1 MITGICRPKIG
12 SHVSAAV
19 HIFGVSSLLA
29 ESVRMYMY
37 IFKTDRGNKCV
48 REKSDIKFLYWKE
61 TSYGNTKETHSDL
74 LRYLIYLIFC
84 QASV

>member
-1 MITGICRPKIG
+1 MFRQIG
-12 SHVSAAV
+12 SHVSVAV
-19 HIFGVSSLLA
+19 HFFGVLSLLA